1 MAFALLAGLDAET
14 SAGCEP
20 ARAAAASTDGTVAVG
35 TLSLEPELR
44 ETASLAPRSPSARA
58 RRPRPGAGAVPRW
71 KPPLKWAGGK
81 RWQVPLIRP
90 LWEPHRHRRLVEPF
104 CGGLAVTFGLMPGR
118 ALLNDI
124 NPHIVN
130 FYRWLK
136 RGLVVALP
144 MENDERLFYAHR
156 ERFNALLAS
165 GRAETAEAAALFYYL
180 NRTGYNGLC
189 RFNRR
194 GAFNVPFGRYTR
206 VRYVTDFTPYRE
218 RFAAW
223 EFTTGDFEAVK
234 LEPDDFVYAD
244 PPYDVEFRQ
253 YSKEGFDWDDQV
265 RAAEWLAAH
274 PGPVVLSNQATDR
287 IVALYRRLGYTL
299 DIVEAPR
306 MISCTGDRSPA
317 REVIAWRNI

>member
-1 MAFALLAGLDAET
+1 
-14 SAGCEP
+14 
-20 ARAAAASTDGTVAVG
+20 
-35 TLSLEPELR
+35 
-44 ETASLAPRSPSARA
+44 
-58 RRPRPGAGAVPRW
+58 
-71 KPPLKWAGGK
+71 
-81 RWQVPLIRP
+81 

-104 CGGLAVTFGLMPGR
+104 CGGLAVTFGLMPAR

-144 MENDERLFYAHR
+144 MENDEQRFYLHR
-156 ERFNALLAS
+156 QRFNALLAS
-165 GRAETAEAAALFYYL
+165 GLAETAEAAALFYYL

-194 GAFNVPFGRYTR
+194 GEFNVPFGRYTR
-206 VRYVTDFTPYRE
+206 VRYLTDFTPYRE

-223 EFTTGDFEAVK
+223 EFTAGDFEAVR

-253 YSKEGFDWDDQV
+253 YSKEGFDWHDQV

-287 IVALYRRLGYTL
+287 IVALYRGLGYSL

-317 REVIAWRNI
+317 REVLAWRNV